1 MSVLVEGMDMPT
13 GCISCDFCNPF
24 VEEPYCR
31 RLMKRV
37 PKVTRLDN
45 CPFIEVPEPHG
56 RLIDADK
63 LKSYWEPDH
72 SRYFDADHFIH
83 TIDVA
88 QTIIPAS
95 EDEIDEAQRDYQ
107 AAADYQQYCETYEQT
122 YAPETGAM

>member
-45 CPFIEVPEPHG
+45 CPITEIQEPHG
-56 RLIDADK
+56 DLIDRDK
-63 LKSYWEPDH
+63 LRAKG
-72 SRYFDADHFIH
+72 FIH
-83 TIDVA
+83 DGDAYAVVMSRDIRNAPTV
-88 QTIIPAS
+88 IPAS
-95 EDEIDEAQRDYQ
+95 KEA
-107 AAADYQQYCETYEQT
+107 E
-122 YAPETGAM
+122 